1 VSGFVGI
8 HSPAGAPVDPGTL
21 RRLTAALAYAGP
33 DGCAAWVGDGIGLGY
48 AHLRR
53 TAAAVPN
60 TGTRSPMPAG
70 TDGLRLVGDVD
81 LDERERLARELA
93 TAGIPVA
100 ANAGDADLILDA
112 YRAWGNACVMH
123 LHGDFAFAL
132 WDASRRTLLLARD
145 RFGTRPLYYAR
156 AGGVYVF
163 SNSLDVVRAH
173 PGVAADLDEGA
184 VGDLLRMGYN
194 TDPATTVFA
203 AVQCVPA
210 AHTRVLAPDGSTGR
224 RYWDLPIDGCIRH
237 QRAEAYVE
245 QFTALLQAAVADRMR
260 GADDVTLLL
269 SGGRDSTAVAAMARA
284 AADRAGAP
292 RLHGVTAV
300 FDYAIPDE
308 ERRYAALAAGV
319 LGIPTEF
326 VPQDEFGWYESWD
339 RDDLWRPE
347 PPESPELAAEA
358 HLHARAAAQ
367 ARVALTGEGGD
378 AALRESESRLAR
390 LLLSG
395 HWWRAAAESARYVRV
410 HHRLPRPGFRRL
422 AQRHA
427 GLMSP
432 YSPVPAW
439 LRPEFLARAGLRQR
453 WHALETDDAR
463 QWERHPTRPEAFTKL
478 RSSFWA
484 RCFEDEHATATGQHL
499 ITRHPFF
506 DERVVEFLLA
516 LPTEQWLNDK
526 GILVASMRDRLPADV
541 VYREKTPLVGD
552 SFEVAYRQ
560 GGERPTRASFTE
572 QALRFVDPDLLFES
586 VPGMEAFEEWDWVRA
601 YSFSRWLERLAVGRR
616 LPTDEAAVRMA
627 LGQTSGA

>member
-1 VSGFVGI
+1 MSGFVGI
-8 HSPAGAPVDPGTL
+8 HSPAGAPVDPATL

-53 TAAAVPN
+53 TAAAPP
-60 TGTRSPMPAG
+60 GAATRPPMP
-70 TDGLRLVGDVD
+70 TRMDGLCFVGDVD
-81 LDERERLARELA
+81 LDERGRLAGELA
-93 TAGIPVA
+93 AAGTLVA
-100 ANAGDADLILDA
+100 ANASDADLILGA
-112 YRAWGNACVMH
+112 YRTWGFACATH

-132 WDASRRTLLLARD
+132 WDASRRALLLARD

-156 AGGVYVF
+156 AGNLFVF
-163 SNSLDVVRAH
+163 ANSLDVVRAH
-173 PGVAADLDEGA
+173 PGIGTDLDEGA

-194 TDPATTVFA
+194 TVPEATVFA
-203 AVQCVPA
+203 AVRCVPA
-210 AHTRVLAPDGSTGR
+210 AHTLVLAPEGSTGQ
-224 RYWDLPIDGCIRH
+224 RYWDLPTDGCIRH
-237 QRAEAYVE
+237 QRTAAYVDE
-245 QFTALLQAAVADRMR
+245 FTALLQAAVADRMR

-269 SGGRDSTAVAAMARA
+269 SGGRDSTAVAALARA
-284 AADRAGAP
+284 AADRAGSP
-292 RLHGVTAV
+292 RLHAVTAV

-308 ERRYAALAAGV
+308 ERRYAALAAGA
-319 LGIPTEF
+319 LGIPAEF
-326 VPQDEFGWYESWD
+326 VPQDEFGWYEAWD

-358 HLHARAAAQ
+358 YLHARAAAQ

-395 HWWRAAAESARYVRV
+395 HWWRAGAEAVRYVGV

-422 AQRHA
+422 GRRRA

-439 LRPEFLARAGLRQR
+439 LRPEFIARAGLRER
-453 WHALETDDAR
+453 WHALETDDAH

-484 RCFEDEHATATGQHL
+484 RCFEDEHATATGQLL
-499 ITRHPFF
+499 ISRHPFF

-526 GILVASMRDRLPADV
+526 GILVASMRHRLPAEV

-552 SFEVAYRQ
+552 SFAVAFRR

-572 QALRFVDPDLLFES
+572 QALRFVDPDLLFET

-601 YSFSRWLERLAVGRR
+601 FSFSRWLERLAVGRR
-616 LPTDEAAVRMA
+616 LPADEAAVHMDFD
-627 LGQTSGA
+627 QTSGA

>member
-1 VSGFVGI
+1 MSGFVGI
-8 HSPAGAPVDPGTL
+8 HSPAGAPVDPATL

-53 TAAAVPN
+53 TAVAEPNAA
-60 TGTRSPMPAG
+60 TRPPMPTG
-70 TDGLRLVGDVD
+70 MNDLCVVGDVD
-81 LDERERLARELA
+81 LDERERLSGELA
-93 TAGIPVA
+93 AAGTSVA
-100 ANAGDADLILDA
+100 THASDAELILGA
-112 YRAWGNACVMH
+112 YRTWGTACVLH

-132 WDASRRTLLLARD
+132 WNASRRTLLLARD

-156 AGGVYVF
+156 AGDVYVF
-163 SNSLDVVRAH
+163 GNSLDVVRAH
-173 PGVAADLDEGA
+173 PGVTPDLDEGA

-194 TDPATTVFA
+194 TDPDTTVFA
-203 AVQCVPA
+203 AVRCVPA
-210 AHTRVLAPDGSTGR
+210 AHTLVLAPEGPTGQ
-224 RYWDLPIDGCIRH
+224 RYWDLPTDGCIRH
-237 QRAEAYVE
+237 QRAEAYVD

-269 SGGRDSTAVAAMARA
+269 SGGRDSTAVAALARA
-284 AADRAGAP
+284 AADRAGSP
-292 RLHGVTAV
+292 HLHAVTAV

-308 ERRYAALAAGV
+308 ERRYAALAAGA
-319 LGIPTEF
+319 LGIAAEF

-339 RDDLWRPE
+339 RDDLWRPQ
-347 PPESPELAAEA
+347 PPESPELAAEV

-395 HWWRAAAESARYVRV
+395 HWWRAGAEAAQYVRV

-422 AQRHA
+422 GQRRA
-427 GLMSP
+427 GVMSP

-439 LRPEFLARAGLRQR
+439 LRPEFIARAGLRER
-453 WHALETDDAR
+453 WHALEADDAR
-463 QWERHPTRPEAFTKL
+463 QWKRHPTRPEAFTKL

-526 GILVASMRDRLPADV
+526 GILVASMRHRLPAEV

-552 SFEVAYRQ
+552 SSEVAFRR
-560 GGERPTRASFTE
+560 GGEWPTRASFTE

-586 VPGMEAFEEWDWVRA
+586 VAGMEAFEAWDWVRA

-616 LPTDEAAVRMA
+616 LPTDEAGVHMDFGHTPVA
-627 LGQTSGA
+627 

>member
-1 VSGFVGI
+1 M
-8 HSPAGAPVDPGTL
+8 PV
-21 RRLTAALAYAGP
+21 AAE
-33 DGCAAWVGDGIGLGY
+33 
-48 AHLRR
+48 
-53 TAAAVPN
+53 
-60 TGTRSPMPAG
+60 
-70 TDGLRLVGDVD
+70 GLRLVGDVD
-81 LDERERLARELA
+81 LDERERLVGELTA
-93 TAGIPVA
+93 AGIA
-100 ANAGDADLILDA
+100 AVRDAGDADLILGA
-112 YRAWGNACVMH
+112 YRAWGAACVLH

-132 WDASRRTLLLARD
+132 WDASRRRLLLARD
-145 RFGTRPLYYAR
+145 RFGARPLYYAR
-156 AGGVYVF
+156 AGEVCVF

-194 TDPATTVFA
+194 TDPGTTVFA
-203 AVQCVPA
+203 AVRCVPA
-210 AHTRVLAPDGSTGR
+210 AHTLLLAPEGSTGQ
-224 RYWDLPIDGCIRH
+224 RYWDLPTDGCVHH
-237 QRAEAYVE
+237 QRAEAYAE
-245 QFTALLQAAVADRMR
+245 QFAALLQAAVGDRMR

-284 AADRAGAP
+284 AADRAGSP
-292 RLHGVTAV
+292 RLHAVTAV

-308 ERRYAALAAGV
+308 ERRYAALAAGA
-319 LGIPTEF
+319 LGIPAEF
-326 VPQDEFGWYESWD
+326 VPQDEFEWYESWD

-358 HLHARAAAQ
+358 DLHARAAAR

-395 HWWRAAAESARYVRV
+395 HWWRAATESARYVRV

-422 AQRHA
+422 GQRRA

-439 LRPEFLARAGLRQR
+439 LRPEFIERAGLRER
-453 WHALETDDAR
+453 WRALETDDAG
-463 QWERHPTRPEAFTKL
+463 QWERHPARPEAFTKL

-499 ITRHPFF
+499 VTRHPFF

-526 GILVASMRDRLPADV
+526 GILVASMRHRLPAEV

-552 SFEVAYRQ
+552 SFEVAFRR

-572 QALRFVDPDLLFES
+572 QALRFVDPDLLFET

-601 YSFSRWLERLAVGRR
+601 YSFSRWLARLAVGRR
-616 LPTDEAAVRMA
+616 LPTEEGAVHMD
-627 LGQTSGA
+627 LDQISGA